1 MIRISSRRYKG
12 GTNEYKRL
20 KIAYLHS
27 TIQFSGMENKK
38 VIRIKK
44 SEHRGTK
51 IWELHFPYDKGL
63 MQRIRSFDGVKW
75 SNSKKCWYGP
85 GTEDWMERLRNQ
97 EGIVIERYESPGKSS
112 VEPKLTFDE
121 QRTATP
127 SNERKEISSP
137 LPTSALTTIPAKGM
151 DGNNQRHVKTE
162 QPKLSAMSLPP
173 VQTKDLERWVDYL
186 TGKQYAPKTIE
197 VYRQALRLFL
207 LWLNGKNHKEVRKED
222 VDSYMT
228 YLVKEKRCSRSY
240 QNQAINAIKS
250 FYDHNFSI
258 HLSSDMLQRPRR
270 EYKLPHY
277 LTREEVTKI
286 FQTLGNLKHR
296 AMISLV
302 YACGLRLGEVL
313 RIRLTDI
320 DPAQRLMM
328 IRQSKGNKD
337 RVVPL
342 PESILLLLNDYAM
355 AYKPQIYLFEGQINS
370 QPYSERSIQLVFK
383 RAVQNSEIRKQEA
396 TLHWLRHSYATHL
409 LEMGTNLRDLQA
421 LLGHKNIKTTEGYTH
436 ISSTNFR
443 HIVSPFDVLPDEN
456 GPQALP
462 GNPKKLYF

>member
-1 MIRISSRRYKG
+1 
-12 GTNEYKRL
+12 
-20 KIAYLHS
+20 
-27 TIQFSGMENKK
+27 MENKK
-38 VIRIKK
+38 VIRVKK
-44 SEHRGTK
+44 SEHRGEA
-51 IWELHFPYDKGL
+51 IWELHFPYDAVL
-63 MQRIRSFDGVKW
+63 VQQIRKCGGARW
-75 SNSKKCWYGP
+75 SSSKKCWYGP
-85 GTEDWMERLRNQ
+85 ATEDWMELLRKQ
-97 EGIVIERYESPGKSS
+97 EGIVIDRPESPEKSS
-112 VEPKLTFDE
+112 AKPDLTFDE
-121 QRTATP
+121 QRTASS
-127 SNERKEISSP
+127 SNERNEISS
-137 LPTSALTTIPAKGM
+137 LPPKSASPSSIRRTPAKGM
-151 DGNNQRHVKTE
+151 GGSNQGMVKTE
-162 QPKLSAMSLPP
+162 QPAPRTMSLTPL
-173 VQTKDLERWVDYL
+173 QIKDLEQWVDYL

-197 VYRQALRLFL
+197 VYRQALRLFF
-207 LWLNGKNHKEVRKED
+207 LWLKGKNHKEVKKED
-222 VDSYMT
+222 VDVYMT

-240 QNQAINAIKS
+240 QNQVINAIKS
-250 FYDHNFSI
+250 FYNHTFSI
-258 HLSSDMLQRPRR
+258 HLSADMLERPRR
-270 EYKLPHY
+270 EYKLPQF

-320 DPAQRLMM
+320 DPAQRLLL

-355 AYKPQIYLFEGQINS
+355 AYKPKIYLFEGQMNS

-383 RAVQNSEIRKQEA
+383 RAVKNSGIRKQDA

-443 HIVSPFDVLPDEN
+443 HIVSPFDVLPDEKN
-456 GPQALP
+456 SQNLP
-462 GNPKKLYF
+462 HSPKKLYF